1 MGRGKHLGFLRHLGQ
16 FRFKLW
22 LDGNASEALSEIGVG
37 EGQSVLDFGCGS
49 GTYSI
54 PAAKLVGNNGRVYS
68 LDVSQSAL
76 KKLSSRAESE
86 GLDNIVTLLSAG
98 KPEIPIDDK
107 SLNHVLLIDVL
118 QEIPD
123 KEKLF
128 EEIHRVLKPEGLVIV
143 YPMHIDIDEVA
154 KIASNAKM
162 DLKERKFQEQILV
175 FEKPGNK

>member
-22 LDGNASEALSEIGVG
+22 LDGNASEVLSEIGVG
-37 EGQSVLDFGCGS
+37 EGHSILDFGCGS

-54 PAAKLVGNNGRVYS
+54 PAAKLIGKNGKVYS
-68 LDVSQSAL
+68 LDVSQSSL
-76 KKLSSRAESE
+76 KKISSKAESE

-98 KPEIPIDDK
+98 KPKIPIDDE

-118 QEIPD
+118 QEISN

-143 YPMHIDIDEVA
+143 YPMHIDIDEVVN
-154 KIASNAKM
+154 ITFNANM
-162 DLKERKFQEQILV
+162 RLKERKFQEQILV